1 MDEQQ
6 NGKSHESGIRRLR
19 RIVIGKARDVSDP
32 EIFHHTT
39 LIAFLAWVGLGADG
53 LSSSAYGPDEAYRA
67 LGPHAH
73 LAIILTAMT
82 ALTIIVIS
90 GAYANLIE
98 YFPGG
103 GGGYLVA
110 TKLLGN
116 RVGVVSGCALL
127 VDYVLTITVSISDGC
142 DQVFSFM
149 PPHWVHYKLAAEIL
163 ILILLVVLNLRGV
176 KESVMLL
183 TPIFIAFLIMHVGMI
198 VYAIGVKFSVLPV
211 VFHDAARDF
220 HATAHSMGMI
230 PLILLILRA
239 YSMGGG
245 TYTGIEAVSNGV
257 SMLRE
262 PRVVTARKTMLLMA
276 TSLAFTAGGI
286 MFAYLLTNSHP
297 EHGKT
302 MNAVLLTNLFGA
314 FKVGGWSVGTGLVIF
329 TLITEAALLFVAA
342 QAGFLDGPRIL
353 SNMAIDSWMPH
364 RFSQLSDRLV
374 TQDGIL
380 MMGLAAFAALM
391 YTRGDVTTLVV
402 MYSINVFIT
411 FSLSLAGMSKHWIQD
426 RKTERKW
433 KSRLAIHGFGFI
445 LCISILVVTVFEKF
459 ASGGW
464 ITIVITGILI
474 LVAFAIHKHY
484 QNVRAGMR
492 SLDEILG
499 GLPPAA
505 NVPPA
510 QPLDHNA
517 PTAVIMVKSFSGFGI
532 HEVLSIHRL
541 FPRMFKNFIFV
552 SAAVVDSGTFKGSDE
567 IESLE
572 DETRKALEN
581 YVAWARSQGMNADY
595 RMAIGTEAVDA
606 ITEVCKQIAE
616 EYPKAIFF
624 MGKLIFKEEKWY
636 YRLLHNE
643 TPNAIQRRLQFDG
656 LQAIV
661 LPIRVLE
668 S

>member
-1 MDEQQ
+1 MNDEQQ
-6 NGKSHESGIRRLR
+6 KPPEESRIRRLR

-53 LSSSAYGPDEAYRA
+53 LSSSAYGTDEAYRA

-82 ALTIIVIS
+82 AITIIVIS

-127 VDYVLTITVSISDGC
+127 VDYVLTITVSISAGC
-142 DQVFSFM
+142 DQLFSFM
-149 PPHWVHYKLAAEIL
+149 PMHWAHYKLIAEIVILAFL
-163 ILILLVVLNLRGV
+163 IVLNLRGV

-183 TPIFIAFLIMHVGMI
+183 TPIFIAFLIMHFGMI
-198 VYAIGVKFSVLPV
+198 VYAIGAKFSVLPMI
-211 VFHDAARDF
+211 FHDATRDF
-220 HATAHSMGMI
+220 HATAHSLGMV

-297 EHGKT
+297 AHGKT

-314 FKVGGWSVGTGLVIF
+314 FKLGGWSVGTGMVIF

-380 MMGLAAFAALM
+380 MMGMAAFAALI

-426 RKTERKW
+426 RKKERKW
-433 KSRLAIHGFGFI
+433 MSRLAIHGFGFI
-445 LCISILVVTVFEKF
+445 LCVSILVVTVFEKF

-464 ITIVITGILI
+464 ITILITGILI
-474 LVAFAIHKHY
+474 LIAFAIHQHY
-484 QNVRAGMR
+484 QNIRAGMR

-499 GLPPAA
+499 DLPPVA
-505 NVPPA
+505 NVPEPK
-510 QPLDHNA
+510 PLDANA
-517 PTAVIMVKSFSGFGI
+517 PTAVIMVKSYSGFGI

-552 SAAVVDSGTFKGSDE
+552 SAAVVDSGVFKGSDE

-572 DETRKALEN
+572 EQTRASLER
-581 YVAWARSQGMNADY
+581 YVAWARSQGMTADY

-606 ITEVCKQIAE
+606 ITQVCKQIAE
-616 EYPKAIFF
+616 EYSRAIFF
-624 MGKLIFKEEKWY
+624 MGKLIFREEKWY

-668 S
+668 A